1 VVADWPEAGVMFR
14 DITPLFADPDAFAT
28 VVQAMADAARHS
40 GGVDVVAGIE
50 ARGFVFGPPVAMAL
64 GVGFVPIR
72 KEGKLPAD
80 VHAVSYDLEYGQATL
95 EVHVDAIGEG
105 QRVLLVDDVL
115 ATGGTLDAADALVR
129 RCGAVTAAA
138 VLPIEIAALGGRARL
153 KDLQVSCLRTY

>member
-1 VVADWPEAGVMFR
+1 MFR
-14 DITPLFADPDAFAT
+14 DITPLLGDPSAFAT
-28 VVQAMADAARHS
+28 VVEEMVGRAREM

-95 EVHVDAIGEG
+95 EVHADAIAEG

-129 RCGAVTAAA
+129 RSGAVTAGA
-138 VLPIEIAALGGRARL
+138 VLPIEIEALGGRARL
-153 KDLQVSCLRTY
+153 GDLQVSSLRAY